1 MTAIVIPLRQRQ
13 SSNTFSQTDIAE
25 LHRWSYSAARARLFL
40 QTDYDP
46 QTGEERW
53 IGRADCGSEYISV
66 ADGSPNSRLLCA
78 VTPERAQW
86 VLRDRRH
93 EPLDTF
99 GSLRAAL
106 EAVYQMFDCAVV

>member
-46 QTGEERW
+46 QIGEHRW

-66 ADGSPNSRLLCA
+66 ANGSPDGRLLCT
-78 VTPERAQW
+78 VTPERPQW
-86 VLRDRRH
+86 VLRNRRH
-93 EPLDTF
+93 ELLGTF

-106 EAVYQMFDCAVV
+106 EAVYQMFRCAAV